1 MTHSQITGPA
11 AWIGDELLAR
21 KDWNYGFSGTD
32 LQELDAALQA
42 TAQLPVEE
50 ISAEH
55 FTLPTLGP
63 QLQQIQHNLEEGS
76 GAVLIKGFPSQQY
89 DAEQATRIFWGLMT
103 HLGTAVSQS
112 ATGERYFHVRDE
124 GFKVGQAQARGP
136 NTRKKLSFHTD
147 RCDVIGFM
155 CLQQALSGGE
165 NQLVSSVSVYNQIL
179 QERPDLL
186 ELLTGPY
193 YYKRHNVDTGND
205 TPYCQQPIFSFREEK
220 FASAYLR
227 VLIDRAYQDPQV
239 PAASEQQIE
248 ALNFID
254 EVAARPEMHVEFR
267 QEAGDILLL
276 NNWITYHRREAF
288 VDHEDI
294 SLRRHLLRIWLSVPN
309 SRPLDPRFADNYG
322 AVEAGAIRGGM
333 KPA

>member
-1 MTHSQITGPA
+1 MTHPQITGPA

-21 KDWNYGFSGTD
+21 EDWNYRFSEID

-42 TAQLPVEE
+42 TTQLPVEE
-50 ISAEH
+50 ISADH
-55 FTLPTLGP
+55 FTLPTLGHH
-63 QLQQIQHNLEEGS
+63 LRQIQHHLEEGS
-76 GAVLIKGFPSQQY
+76 GAVLIKGFPHLQY
-89 DAEQATRIFWGLMT
+89 DAEQTTRIFWGLMT
-103 HLGTAVSQS
+103 HLGTAVSQR

-155 CLQQALSGGE
+155 CLQQARSGGE

-186 ELLTGPY
+186 GLLTGPY

-205 TPYCQQPIFSFREEK
+205 TPYCLQPIFSFREEK